1 VTLKVKIYFLVLLS
15 VLTIVVL
22 NEVNLSYISSN
33 YPAKDGLI
41 TTADE
46 PSYFNPPTN
55 FLEHFNWSETAEG
68 KPAYIR
74 TPGYSII
81 YLVAKAISGSH
92 AFLILKLIQ
101 LLFYAGSILFFSKI
115 LSVLSISDNRNL
127 LLTSTYAVLPCFS
140 GFVYYTLSE
149 SILPFFVLWSVYAL
163 MREQKKGFD
172 WTVAVSMGFMVL
184 IRPQMIIL
192 PLLFAIA
199 GIKRNRIRSLS
210 IFVGLLPLIAWQV
223 RTYSIEGEWL
233 GFHPIY
239 STKNNTL
246 YRPPHEAMTDLFRVW
261 DYRGDVF
268 HANMALLS
276 RDTLASTRQEVLATI
291 PEKYHT
297 SITPV
302 LIEFQHFRN
311 LQQTSYAG
319 KELSTYLP
327 GEEQLVAHINQTKAK
342 LTRQYPLDNYV
353 LTPFHSL
360 KQLLGTSM
368 MNLYIFQEPWRT
380 NPIVIFLK
388 YLSFFLIIAGLLAGK
403 YLLFFQAKL
412 SIRLLVMSVLLS
424 IFYLS
429 FIQRFNEERY
439 LLPYLSL
446 MLIFSSVVL
455 DEFLKRIAQKKGS

>member
-1 VTLKVKIYFLVLLS
+1 MTLKVKIYFLVLLS
-15 VLTIVVL
+15 VLTVVVL
-22 NEVNLSYISSN
+22 NEVNLSYIGST

-68 KPAYIR
+68 TPAYIR

-81 YLVAKAISGSH
+81 FLVAKAIGGSQS
-92 AFLILKLIQ
+92 FLILKLFQ

-115 LSVLSISDNRNL
+115 LSHFNISENRNVL
-127 LLTSTYAVLPCFS
+127 FTSVFALLPCFS

-163 MREQKKGFD
+163 IKEQKKGFD
-172 WTVAVSMGFMVL
+172 WNVAVSTGFMVL
-184 IRPQMIIL
+184 IRPQMIVL

-210 IFVGLLPLIAWQV
+210 IAVGLLPLIFWQV

-261 DYRGDVF
+261 DFRGDVF
-268 HANMALLS
+268 HSNMALLS
-276 RDTLASTRQEVLATI
+276 RDTLASTRQEVLETV

-302 LIEFQHFRN
+302 LIEFQQFRS
-311 LQQTSYAG
+311 LQQTAYAG
-319 KELSTYLP
+319 QELSNYLP
-327 GEEQLVAHINQTKAK
+327 GEEELVANINHTKAQ
-342 LTRQYPLDNYV
+342 LTQQYPLDNYL
-353 LTPFHSL
+353 LTPFQSL

-368 MNLYIFQEPWRT
+368 MNLYVFQEPWRT

-388 YLSFFLIIAGLLAGK
+388 YMSFFLIIAGLLAGK

-412 SIRLLVMSVLLS
+412 SIRLLVISVLLS

-446 MLIFSSVVL
+446 ILIFSSVVIE
-455 DEFLKRIAQKKGS
+455 EFFKRTAQKKGS